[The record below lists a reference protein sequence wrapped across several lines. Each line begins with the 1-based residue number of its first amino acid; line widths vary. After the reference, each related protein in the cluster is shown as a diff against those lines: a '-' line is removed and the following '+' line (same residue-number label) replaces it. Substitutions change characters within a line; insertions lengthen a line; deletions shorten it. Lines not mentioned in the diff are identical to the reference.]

1 MCFLPLLLFVFIFGA
16 HQIGRFGERQKF
28 DLPAQQIR
36 LMREKWFCDAL
47 HADCGELFADDEL
60 ELVVAD
66 GYAVRE
72 LAVVLREGDRDEGH
86 LVLLVH
92 GEFLRCAERLADFR
106 ERGSFSFR

>member
-1 MCFLPLLLFVFIFGA
+1 
-16 HQIGRFGERQKF
+16 
-28 DLPAQQIR
+28 
-36 LMREKWFCDAL
+36 MREKWFCDAL

-86 LVLLVH
+86 LTAIGRQSPWGFGDAASSRVK
-92 GEFLRCAERLADFR
+92 CD
-106 ERGSFSFR
+106 